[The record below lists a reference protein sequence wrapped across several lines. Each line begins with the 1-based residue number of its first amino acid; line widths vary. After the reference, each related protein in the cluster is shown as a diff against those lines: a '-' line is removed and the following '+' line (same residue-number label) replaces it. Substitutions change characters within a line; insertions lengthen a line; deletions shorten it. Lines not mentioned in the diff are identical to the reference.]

1 MYRSPVLPVF
11 VFRVITLGCSGK
23 VSKVSKYQRPSV
35 VFFGVGVGVGRG
47 LFGNLLVIHI
57 RLSDQAISMVLI

>member
-35 VFFGVGVGVGRG
+35 VMNEDIFWGGGGGGEGVVW
-47 LFGNLLVIHI
+47 
-57 RLSDQAISMVLI
+57 